1 MGDMIIGF
9 CVLFIV
15 VGMFVILVS
24 LLGFIGVCFGN
35 FVYLD
40 IVSKIWFFYYNYNEL
55 NDEIFEILMIIK

>member
-40 IVSKIWFFYYNYNEL
+40 IVSI
-55 NDEIFEILMIIK
+55 MS

>member
-9 CVLFIV
+9 CVLFII

-40 IVSKIWFFYYNYNEL
+40 IVSK
-55 NDEIFEILMIIK
+55 